1 MEIASLTAIVVNSIG
16 NPPAS
21 DTPSLHLFAS
31 ASNGKLHGVTSFH
44 DEATPICAFEKSS
57 SPIPTARNIARAGA
71 LLAPSVTSR
80 DLGFIS
86 ISLFSLIH
94 EG

>member
-1 MEIASLTAIVVNSIG
+1 MEMASLTAIVVNSRG
-16 NPPAS
+16 NPPALR
-21 DTPSLHLFAS
+21 TPSLHFFAS
-31 ASNGKLHGVTSFH
+31 ASSGKLHGVTSFQ

-57 SPIPTARNIARAGA
+57 SPMPTARNIARAGA

-80 DLGFIS
+80 DLSFIS
-86 ISLFSLIH
+86 FSLFSLIH